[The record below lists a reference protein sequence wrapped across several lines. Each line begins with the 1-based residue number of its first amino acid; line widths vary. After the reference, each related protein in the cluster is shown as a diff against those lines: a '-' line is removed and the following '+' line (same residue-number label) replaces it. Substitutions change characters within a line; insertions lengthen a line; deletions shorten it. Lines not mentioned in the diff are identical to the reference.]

1 MIFMISE
8 NIIYYHII
16 VAVVDHIFHPET
28 SYIIGLEHFIFS
40 YIGECR
46 NPNWRTHILQRGR
59 LNHQPDRILPIS
71 HVSIVRSSRNIP
83 SHELLVVRATRKN
96 HSVLSRWGPQNF
108 NNYGLWYANK
118 NSTHGA
124 CKPTYNGGA
133 HIVVVT
139 WTTSVYR
146 CVDHARSC

>member
-59 LNHQPDRILPIS
+59 RKTTNPIEF
-71 HVSIVRSSRNIP
+71 SR
-83 SHELLVVRATRKN
+83 
-96 HSVLSRWGPQNF
+96 
-108 NNYGLWYANK
+108 
-118 NSTHGA
+118 
-124 CKPTYNGGA
+124 
-133 HIVVVT
+133 
-139 WTTSVYR
+139 
-146 CVDHARSC
+146 